1 MSPQSP
7 DIYNLVSSI
16 ITGFLRPPA
25 PAPPVHA
32 HYSLVTADKG
42 KVKGVVVSMLHTE
55 RVMKSAYTGEGRCPC
70 KQQAVAALPM
80 ELHAAL
86 CSCGADLRTLNW
98 RPLTPRPATRG
109 RNKHPEPGIDPE
121 HS

>member
-16 ITGFLRPPA
+16 ITGFLRP

-55 RVMKSAYTGEGRCPC
+55 RVMKSADTGEGRCP
-70 KQQAVAALPM
+70 
-80 ELHAAL
+80 
-86 CSCGADLRTLNW
+86 G
-98 RPLTPRPATRG
+98 
-109 RNKHPEPGIDPE
+109 
-121 HS
+121 

>member
-7 DIYNLVSSI
+7 DIYNSVSSI

-25 PAPPVHA
+25 PAPPAVHA

-55 RVMKSAYTGEGRCPC
+55 RVMKSADTGEGRCPC
-70 KQQAVAALPM
+70 
-80 ELHAAL
+80 
-86 CSCGADLRTLNW
+86 
-98 RPLTPRPATRG
+98 
-109 RNKHPEPGIDPE
+109 
-121 HS
+121 